1 MALLEL
7 KLSKRKVRDFLSHR
21 KSLTEE
27 VKDLPVEDKKDLRI
41 LHCEEFEVEFTAC
54 FFLIENI
61 LLKAILHLR
70 VQSLEKASFHL
81 FLFYCH

>member
-54 FFLIENI
+54 FF
-61 LLKAILHLR
+61 
-70 VQSLEKASFHL
+70 
-81 FLFYCH
+81 